1 MLINADNLRT
11 LRTALNA
18 AFNGGFNE
26 QAAGID
32 DYWAFT
38 EDVISPTGD
47 EEYGWL
53 DDIQMPRK
61 WEGDRF
67 IANVKQN
74 AYRLIEEPYERT
86 IGVKRRHIETD
97 RYGLYAKRFQLMG
110 KAARRHPASMMFD
123 QLLNGFSRTCFD
135 GQYFFDTDHPVAG
148 GVVSN
153 MQAGAGAAWFLL
165 DTRNF
170 VKPLILQRAFREY
183 IFESKE
189 DANQSDH
196 VFNRDEFLYGIRNYL
211 VPGYGFWQLAF
222 GSKAALDATNFG
234 AAYNALMGMTNDNGE
249 KLGVTPSL
257 LVVGPGNREPALNV
271 VKRERDTNG
280 ASNINYQ
287 AVDVLVTPWLP

>member
-26 QAAGID
+26 QADGID

-53 DDIQMPRK
+53 DDIPMPRK

-67 IANVKQN
+67 IANMKQN

-123 QLLNGFSRTCFD
+123 QLLNGFSRTCYD

-153 MQAGAGAAWFLL
+153 MQAGAGAPWFLL

-170 VKPLILQRAFREY
+170 IKPLILQRAFREY

-196 VFNRDEFLYGIRNYL
+196 VFSRDEFLYGIRNYL

-222 GSKAALDATNFG
+222 GSKATLDATNFG

-249 KLGVTPSL
+249 KLGVKGNL
-257 LVVGPGNREPALNV
+257 LIVGPTNREPALNV

>member
-1 MLINADNLRT
+1 MIINADNLRT
-11 LRTALNA
+11 LRTALNT
-18 AFNGGFNE
+18 AFNRGFNE
-26 QAAGID
+26 QAAGVD
-32 DYWAFT
+32 DFWMFT
-38 EDVISPTGD
+38 EDVISSTGD

-53 DDIQMPRK
+53 EDIPMPRL

-67 IANVKQN
+67 IANMKQQ
-74 AYRLIEEPYERT
+74 AYRLVEKPYERT
-86 IGVKRRHIETD
+86 LGVKRRHLETD
-97 RYGLYAKRFQLMG
+97 RYGIYSKRSELMG
-110 KAARRHPASMMFD
+110 KAARRHPAALMFD
-123 QLLNGFSRTCFD
+123 QLVNGFSRECYD
-135 GQYFFDTDHPVAG
+135 GQYYFDTDHPVAG

-153 MQAGAGAAWFLL
+153 MQAGAGAPWFLL

-170 VKPLILQRAFREY
+170 IKPLILQRAYREY

-234 AAYNALMGMTNDNGE
+234 AAYTALMGMKNDTGE
-249 KLGVTPSL
+249 PLGVMPNL
-257 LVVGPGNREPALNV
+257 LVVGASQRDAAANV
-271 VKRERDTNG
+271 VKRERDTSG